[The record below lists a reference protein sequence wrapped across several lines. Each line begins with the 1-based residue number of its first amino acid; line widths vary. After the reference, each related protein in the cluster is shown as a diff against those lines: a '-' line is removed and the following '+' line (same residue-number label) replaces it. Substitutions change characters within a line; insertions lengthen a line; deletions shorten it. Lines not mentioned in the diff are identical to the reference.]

1 MLTICNRTDLL
12 KGVNT
17 VSKAVSNKTTSPILE
32 CILLDAEGAT
42 LTLLGNDL
50 ELGIET
56 KIEAVVKKEG
66 CIAVNARIFSEIIRR
81 LPDEDIKIEVD
92 DTYTITIECARS
104 KFNIA
109 GQSGD
114 DFPRLPQMQT
124 KQQIILSQGTFKDMI
139 HNTIFSTAP
148 EDSGRPILTGE
159 LMDIRDGYLY
169 LVAVDGYHI
178 SILPILLGDGIRLF
192 QTSEKERK
200 LRLIRTESENG
211 ITGLVYV
218 RRNASGNTSGN
229 VHENRIR
236 KFTPDDMEQVMEIWL
251 NGNLEAHAFIPREYW
266 ESNAEAVKEQL
277 LQAEIFIC
285 EEEGKIQGFAGLQG
299 NYLAGIFVEAGS
311 RSKGVG
317 RELLNRVKETHPS
330 FSLHVYAENERAVSF
345 YRREGLTVVSR
356 EMEEDTGRMEYTME
370 WCSPVS
376 QDFQTS

>member
-1 MLTICNRTDLL
+1 MRKTVLYIGMSLDGYIADPNGGVGWMNGQEESAENGDSYENFIKTVDTVIMGWNTYHQVTTELSVGEWVYEGLTTWVITHRTAEE
-12 KGVNT
+12 GE
-17 VSKAVSNKTTSPILE
+17 KAAESPILFTDRSP
-32 CILLDAEGAT
+32 C
-42 LTLLGNDL
+42 DL
-50 ELGIET
+50 VKSL
-56 KIEAVVKKEG
+56 KKEEG
-66 CIAVNARIFSEIIRR
+66 KNIWICGGADIVRQLME
-81 LPDEDIKIEVD
+81 EDLIDV
-92 DTYTITIECARS
+92 
-104 KFNIA
+104 
-109 GQSGD
+109 
-114 DFPRLPQMQT
+114 
-124 KQQIILSQGTFKDMI
+124 
-139 HNTIFSTAP
+139 
-148 EDSGRPILTGE
+148 
-159 LMDIRDGYLY
+159 
-169 LVAVDGYHI
+169 YHI

-356 EMEEDTGRMEYTME
+356 ETEEDTGRMEYTME

>member
-1 MLTICNRTDLL
+1 MITHRTAEE
-12 KGVNT
+12 GE
-17 VSKAVSNKTTSPILE
+17 KAAESPILFTDRSP
-32 CILLDAEGAT
+32 C
-42 LTLLGNDL
+42 DL
-50 ELGIET
+50 VKSL
-56 KIEAVVKKEG
+56 KKEEG
-66 CIAVNARIFSEIIRR
+66 KNIWICGGADIVRQLME
-81 LPDEDIKIEVD
+81 EDLVD
-92 DTYTITIECARS
+92 I
-104 KFNIA
+104 
-109 GQSGD
+109 
-114 DFPRLPQMQT
+114 
-124 KQQIILSQGTFKDMI
+124 
-139 HNTIFSTAP
+139 
-148 EDSGRPILTGE
+148 
-159 LMDIRDGYLY
+159 
-169 LVAVDGYHI
+169 YHI
-178 SILPILLGDGIRLF
+178 SILPTLLGDGIRLF

-200 LRLIRTESENG
+200 LRLIRTGSENG
-211 ITGLVYV
+211 ITELVYA
-218 RRNASGNTSGN
+218 RRSVSG
-229 VHENRIR
+229 NRIR

-370 WCSPVS
+370 WKVP
-376 QDFQTS
+376 